1 MIINDDNATIE
12 ISCAISCS
20 SRWVIVL
27 CQNKNPWGGEDSFQ
41 FSATKTKANE
51 PAFGIA
57 IISVFVYPNQRSSC
71 FNSMWSTCD

>member
-1 MIINDDNATIE
+1 MQQLKLAAQLVVHLVGSLFFVKIKIH
-12 ISCAISCS
+12 
-20 SRWVIVL
+20 
-27 CQNKNPWGGEDSFQ
+27 GGGDSFQ